1 MHDAASAYY
10 KNLPAELQ
18 QKAKEKFNEMDSDGS
33 KTISSEEFQRSMGIS
48 SEIKGCFELLD
59 KNKDGKLNFNE
70 FITLYYLVEGGRGVF
85 CCGHGCKADPF
96 LKGLYFTCVEC
107 FHNNEAATFDLC
119 TSCYSDRKHN
129 HEHANFLDNYVL
141 LRSKAACESSKAIYG
156 VEPNPGNSNRV
167 IGRGIE
173 MASDLLGQPE
183 LGTQLSP
190 MSDQVGQPRSKRR
203 ALVGFFNSAKANV
216 GLGDVSAES
225 CSIM

>member
-1 MHDAASAYY
+1 MHDDAASAYY

-70 FITLYYLVEGGRGVF
+70 FITLYYLVEGGEEF
-85 CCGHGCKADPF
+85 SAADMDVRLTLFSKDCTLLALSASITTKLQRSISAPP
-96 LKGLYFTCVEC
+96 
-107 FHNNEAATFDLC
+107 ATATGSTITSTPTFWIT
-119 TSCYSDRKHN
+119 TSCCVPR
-129 HEHANFLDNYVL
+129 L
-141 LRSKAACESSKAIYG
+141 LVNPQKQSM
-156 VEPNPGNSNRV
+156 PNPGNSNRV

-183 LGTQLSP
+183 LGTQISP

-203 ALVGFFNSAKANV
+203 ALVGLFNSAKANV